1 MSQHTNTPMIRTRG
15 LSKHFTRHKQTIEAV
30 RGLDLEVAPGELVA
44 FLGPNGAG
52 KSTTLRM
59 LTTLIAPTSG
69 SAEVAGYDVV
79 THQRRRTPEHRVRR
93 AGQRGRPPAARS

>member
-1 MSQHTNTPMIRTRG
+1 MSEHTHTSMIRTRG
-15 LSKHFTRHKQTIEAV
+15 LTKHFTRHKQMIEAV

-59 LTTLIAPTSG
+59 LTTLITPTSG
-69 SAEVAGYDVV
+69 SAEVAGYDVA
-79 THQRRRTPEHRVRR
+79 TEHRDVRR
-93 AGQRGRPPAARS
+93 SIGYVGQGNAAGHQ